1 MIVHVHVKTILMSKP
16 FHVYTSTM
24 TIKGMERAP
33 PEEQNGANFSFVA
46 PSSEEL

>member
-1 MIVHVHVKTILMSKP
+1 MIVHVHVETILMSKP
-16 FHVYTSTM
+16 FHVHRSAM

-33 PEEQNGANFSFVA
+33 QGEQNGANFSFVA